1 MRPRINSF
9 GKINRDELEIYFNE
23 NNVHGFT
30 VKINDK
36 TLVYSYYLMF
46 RNLTKQPEMI
56 YVEVSKTSKLVIKA
70 WTEKGIKFNNI
81 EELKKYTKYG
91 K

>member
-9 GKINRDELEIYFNE
+9 GKIHRDELDKYFNE
-23 NNVHGFT
+23 NYVHSFT

-36 TLVYSYYLMF
+36 TLTYSYYLMF

-56 YVEVSKTSKLVIKA
+56 YVEVSKSSKLVLKA
-70 WTEKGIKFNNI
+70 WTERGKIFNNI
-81 EELKKYTKYG
+81 EELKKYTK

>member
-23 NNVHGFT
+23 NNVHGFI

-46 RNLTKQPEMI
+46 RNLTKHPEMI
-56 YVEVSKTSKLVIKA
+56 YVEVSKISKSVINA
-70 WTEKGIKFNNI
+70 WTNKGIKFKNI